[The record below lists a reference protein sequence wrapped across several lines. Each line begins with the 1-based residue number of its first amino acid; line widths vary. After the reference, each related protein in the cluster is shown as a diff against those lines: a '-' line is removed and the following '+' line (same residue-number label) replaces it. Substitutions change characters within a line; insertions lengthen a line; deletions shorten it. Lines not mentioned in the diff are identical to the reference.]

1 MVPSTLQIDRSRQIA
16 LLNDSFRTTFVGG
29 SIFVS
34 QGVHQAGDAFVK
46 AALLAVRTFIGFDE
60 DDTPEHDF
68 GIMLVVG
75 RRLYWKIDYYDP
87 TMRAGSADPASLALT
102 RRVLTVLLPEE
113 Y

>member
-1 MVPSTLQIDRSRQIA
+1 MVLSTLHIDRLRQIA

-29 SIFVS
+29 SIFVTN
-34 QGVHQAGDAFVK
+34 GVHAVGDDFIK
-46 AALLAVRTFIGFDE
+46 AALLAVRTFIGFNE
-60 DDTPEHDF
+60 DDSPEHDF

-75 RRLYWKIDYYDP
+75 RKVYWKIDYYDP
-87 TMRAGSADPASLALT
+87 TMTVGSEDPASLALT